1 LDDDYETSRL
11 YFNFVTFLRA
21 FILQINSS
29 SFDIETPSLL
39 EVLGIS
45 LDEDNVET
53 KEEEF
58 IDDFETSEI
67 IGILD
72 WIG

>member
-1 LDDDYETSRL
+1 MDDDYETSRL

-72 WIG
+72 

>member
-1 LDDDYETSRL
+1 MDDDYETSRL
-11 YFNFVTFLRA
+11 HFNFVTFVRA

-72 WIG
+72 

>member
-1 LDDDYETSRL
+1 MDDDYETSRL

-58 IDDFETSEI
+58 IGDFETSEI

>member
-72 WIG
+72 